1 LPSCQ
6 NSSVNSVCIV
16 APFSSKKFLQLEWDR
31 LCFKINVSDKAQQT
45 AKGLEWHNAL
55 IQQSSDLIKVRR
67 PKRKAGNYM
76 TVAILADDYRRAD
89 AQGLLDLQKTVQVLR
104 DLESFMDAAARIPRS
119 ATSTPE

>member
-1 LPSCQ
+1 
-6 NSSVNSVCIV
+6 
-16 APFSSKKFLQLEWDR
+16 
-31 LCFKINVSDKAQQT
+31 
-45 AKGLEWHNAL
+45 
-55 IQQSSDLIKVRR
+55 
-67 PKRKAGNYM
+67 M